1 MIQTAGPGGA
11 AGEQAAFTRAMGALF
26 HPKRLAIVGAT
37 PRQGF
42 AYNIHREIVDGGYQ
56 GEIFGVT
63 PRHTEVLGAPC
74 YPTLD
79 AIPGGVDKAIIVV
92 PSRLVLDVLGQA
104 ELAGVAAVNIITS
117 GFGEQGDGAAHQRQ
131 EEIRAFARRTG
142 IRVVGPN
149 CLGLISTPA
158 KMIAIWGPYDH
169 VPRGPIGLV
178 FQSGLLAYCVV
189 TPTSERGFGYSYVI
203 TTGNEADLDATDFMR
218 YYVEDDE
225 THVIGCFIEQFR
237 DPQKFLRVAAMAA
250 ERRKPL
256 VILKVGR
263 SEGGRRAAQ
272 AHTGSLVGSDAIA
285 DAIMRQY
292 GVVRVDNLDEMNETL
307 AVFHAKRLPRGS
319 GVGAIFSSG
328 GACGLVSDVAQSLGI
343 ALPPL
348 APQTVERLQAVIP
361 DFGTVGNPLDVTGQ
375 AASRPEITEGA
386 FIAMAEDPNIDIVLY
401 GQAVPEQF
409 DLATPVG
416 AVLRKMPERYPDK
429 LFLLMS
435 LVVGRVREGRREGR
449 EPAEPVMHWD
459 GVPFLQGADN
469 GLRAVRS
476 LIQYTEFQRARR
488 EAAVGSRQSAADSV
502 LIPPKGHPESSVL
515 VEQARA
521 LIAAA
526 RGTPLVERTAKE
538 VLALYGIPVTRES
551 LATTADAAV
560 AAARAIGYPV
570 VLKIESP
577 DIAHKTEAGG
587 VLLDVR
593 DDAAAWAGFET
604 IIANARRYKPDAR
617 IAGVLVQ
624 EMATGG
630 REMILGMTRDPAYG
644 PAVAVGLGGVFVE
657 ILKDIALGVPP
668 LTERDS
674 RAMLARLRGAAILDG
689 SGARGGAPAD
699 TDAVVEILGQFSRLC
714 LDLGDLVR
722 EIDINPLL
730 VFDRGGGARVVDCLI
745 VPATNEGG
753 TKKSGGIGRFPRW
766 S

>member
-104 ELAGVAAVNIITS
+104 ERAGVAAVNIITS

-218 YYVEDDE
+218 YYIEDDE
-225 THVIGCFIEQFR
+225 TKVIGCFIEQFR

-250 ERRKPL
+250 ERQKPL
-256 VILKVGR
+256 VILKIGR

-292 GVVRVDNLDEMNETL
+292 GVVRVDTLDEMNETL

-319 GVGAIFSSG
+319 GIGAIFSSG
-328 GACGLVSDVAQSLGI
+328 GACGLVSDVAHSLGI
-343 ALPPL
+343 AM
-348 APQTVERLQAVIP
+348 PQPTTHTVEKLQSVIP
-361 DFGTVGNPLDVTGQ
+361 DFGTIGNPLDVTGQ
-375 AASRPEITEGA
+375 AASQPQITEGA
-386 FIAMAEDPNIDIVLY
+386 FVAMAEDPSIDIVLY
-401 GQAVPEQF
+401 GQAVPERF

-416 AVLRKMPERYPDK
+416 EILRAMPGRYPDT
-429 LFLLMS
+429 LFLITS
-435 LVVGRVREGRREGR
+435 LVAGRVREGRRYGQD
-449 EPAEPVMHWD
+449 PVEPVTKWA
-459 GVPFLQGADN
+459 GIPFLQGTDN

-476 LIQYTEFQRARR
+476 LIQYAEFQRMRQAGVHTV
-488 EAAVGSRQSAADSV
+488 EAESAVAD
-502 LIPPKGHPESSVL
+502 
-515 VEQARA
+515 QARA
-521 LIAAA
+521 LVAAA
-526 RGTPLVERTAKE
+526 GGTPLVERAAKE

-560 AAARAIGYPV
+560 AAAQAIGYPV

-593 DDAAAWAGFET
+593 DDAAARASFAT
-604 IIANARRYKPDAR
+604 IITNARRYKPDAR

-624 EMATGG
+624 EMVTGG
-630 REMILGMTRDPAYG
+630 REMILGMTQDPAYG
-644 PAVAVGLGGVFVE
+644 PAVAVGLGGIFVE
-657 ILKDIALGVPP
+657 VLKDIALGMPP
-668 LTERDS
+668 LSEGDS
-674 RAMLARLRGAAILDG
+674 RAMLSQLRGTAILDG
-689 SGARGGAPAD
+689 TGARGAAPAD
-699 TDAVVEILGQFSRLC
+699 TDAVVDILGKFSRLC
-714 LDLGDLVR
+714 LDLKDVVR

-730 VFDRGGGARVVDCLI
+730 VFDRGSGARVVDCLI
-745 VPATNEGG
+745 VPT
-753 TKKSGGIGRFPRW
+753 TKEMP
-766 S
+766 